1 MGERRRRR
9 WWWWREVSAG
19 DCFTWQEAQKSENG
33 CNGQYFVLVGGV
45 KILVNEIRV
54 GVPKITIV
62 GGGCVFRP
70 DMMGTLSSFIYGGE
84 A

>member
-1 MGERRRRR
+1 M
-9 WWWWREVSAG
+9 
-19 DCFTWQEAQKSENG
+19 
-33 CNGQYFVLVGGV
+33 
-45 KILVNEIRV
+45 VNEIRV